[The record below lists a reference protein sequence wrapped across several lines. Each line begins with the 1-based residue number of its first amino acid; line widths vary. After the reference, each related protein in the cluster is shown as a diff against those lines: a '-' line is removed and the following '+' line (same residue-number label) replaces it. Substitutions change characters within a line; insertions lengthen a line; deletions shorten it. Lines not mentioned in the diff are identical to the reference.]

1 MIRNAQVRGQF
12 QLFAARVDEQGV
24 HHVRKLT
31 EKFDNLITN
40 SGMDQLGTTTGYLDY
55 CHVGVGTTAPA
66 FTDTQLASWLAS
78 TGSTYQSD
86 SVDGSTEEQM
96 RTAATV
102 WGSRTRYF
110 RFAQGAVV
118 GNITEVGVSRS
129 SNTNPSNPL
138 FSRTLIKDSEGNPT
152 SVTVLASEYLYVAYT
167 LTVYLDG
174 NDVSGTFEF
183 DGNTYNYTSGF
194 YRTSGQ
200 TGWTAIG
207 NFIGNALAFS
217 SGSGLRGGVRL
228 ASSAWSGGRTGNAPS
243 AYSNSGISVSPTYVP
258 GSFVVENTISA
269 APTAA
274 NGRWYG
280 VIYDVGWMNYRIEF
294 PDNLTKT
301 SDYTWTLVVR
311 QSWSRYTP

>member
-12 QLFAARVDEQGV
+12 QLFAARVDEEGV
-24 HHVRKLT
+24 RHVRKLT

-40 SGMDQLGTTTGYLDY
+40 SGMDQLGTTSGYLAY
-55 CHVGVGTTAPA
+55 CHVGVGTTTPA
-66 FTDTQLASWLAS
+66 FTDTQLASWLAY
-78 TGSTYQSD
+78 TNSTYQSD
-86 SVDGSTEEQM
+86 GVDGSTEEQM

-110 RFAQGAVV
+110 QFAQGAVV
-118 GNITEVGVSRS
+118 GNVTEIGVSTS
-129 SNTNPSNPL
+129 SGTGSSYPL
-138 FSRTLIKDSEGNPT
+138 FSRTLIKDAEGNPT
-152 SVTVLASEYLYVAYT
+152 SVTVLASEYLCVAYT

-174 NDVSGTFEF
+174 NDVSGTFVF

-194 YRTSGQ
+194 YNTSGQ
-200 TGWTAIG
+200 VGASIIA
-207 NFIGNALAFS
+207 NFIGSAMALSNGAAQ
-217 SGSGLRGGVRL
+217 RNNVRL
-228 ASSAWSGGRTGNAPS
+228 AASAWSGGRTANAPS
-243 AYSNSGISVSPTYVP
+243 TYGSTSVSGTTYVP
-258 GSFVVENTISA
+258 GSFVWEYTISA
-269 APTAA
+269 PPSAA

-280 VIYDVGWMNYRIEF
+280 VVYDVGWMNYRVEF